1 VKGDANKVV
10 STSEKLI
17 KIKEKIS
24 FSSVEA
30 SKTKTNLQINKQN
43 IFEKSVNEIKNTPMK
58 NVSKVTSTASKQN
71 ISVCDEDDVCKRK
84 RPRIS
89 IISDDEDD
97 KNFSLRDQ
105 ITIKETAKPIKK
117 ELPKQNVNKSM
128 SKVVVV
134 PPKFEVS
141 FIIYFFMLHYEQ
153 KLMFKIYT
161 SFEL

>member
-1 VKGDANKVV
+1 MKGDENKIV

-24 FSSVEA
+24 FSSLES

-43 IFEKSVNEIKNTPMK
+43 IIEKSENETKNISMK
-58 NVSKVTSTASKQN
+58 NVPKVISTVPKQN
-71 ISVCDEDDVCKRK
+71 ISVCDEDVVCKRK

-89 IISDDEDD
+89 INSDDEDD
-97 KNFSLRDQ
+97 NNFSFRHQ
-105 ITIKETAKPIKK
+105 ITIKETAKQMKK
-117 ELPKQNVNKSM
+117 ELPKQSVNKSM

-141 FIIYFFMLHYEQ
+141 L
-153 KLMFKIYT
+153 
-161 SFEL
+161 